1 MSEITN
7 ATTVSPGELA
17 VVLGVTAR
25 SVRMLAEDGVLR
37 KHDGRYNL
45 ASSVQAYINFKKRE
59 STDETRK
66 AESIKAKAEAQI
78 KAAKA
83 QIVKMEAD
91 ELSGK
96 MHRAEDVETLMN
108 DMVYEVRSALMA
120 LPGRLAVDV
129 SEAASAAEASTIIA
143 REVHKVMKELS
154 QYDYDPAKYEERVRE
169 RMKWEL
175 EREEDGNA

>member
-1 MSEITN
+1 MI
-7 ATTVSPGELA
+7 
-17 VVLGVTAR
+17 
-25 SVRMLAEDGVLR
+25 AEDGIL
-37 KHDGRYNL
+37 KKTNGQYNL

-175 EREEDGNA
+175 EREENGDA